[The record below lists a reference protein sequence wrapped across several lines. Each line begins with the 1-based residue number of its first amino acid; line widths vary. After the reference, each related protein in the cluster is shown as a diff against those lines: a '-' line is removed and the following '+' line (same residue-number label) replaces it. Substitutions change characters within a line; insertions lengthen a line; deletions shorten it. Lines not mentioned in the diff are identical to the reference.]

1 MHELSVGIL
10 TIGSAQLPHAIRSVE
25 AQTQPVEHIVVENF
39 VPYSKAFNHLISH
52 ATTRYVICLDEDV
65 ELDSDACEYMLQRMQ
80 SLSALDDSL
89 TQLLFRLWDPLL
101 GKVLAGVR
109 LLHVE
114 RLREMPM
121 PSSLCPDRDMTD
133 GLTEAGWKTVVDEE
147 RTVGTHA
154 RNRNDYELFIKNAV
168 TASKAFARGIDKARW
183 TDVDR
188 VLKLMHVARELP
200 RERAFALMG
209 GVYWGLFH
217 PISTNASEYPKDMWE
232 KLLDVGKSLEEG
244 ETVQRIAATTARID
258 ERISLLARNVD
269 EPGYYSK
276 ERYFS
281 TTYQRT
287 LLRIATSET
296 RFWDCLGL
304 GQAELAVALSEMG
317 LLRRV
322 FTEETSQRRL
332 KNPVTQALVE
342 NLHLTRLTDDAG
354 HSRGDDEGGLAVDDS
369 GDVAGNAKEADPA
382 ACGLLL
388 ASPLKLQPATVR
400 NLIERYETVALYKRP
415 LDVSGIDP
423 DTLVKELLAGP
434 CWTID
439 HDDRH
444 TTFLSRMSA

>member
-25 AQTQPVEHIVVENF
+25 AQHPAVTHFLVENV
-39 VPYSKAFNHLISH
+39 VPYSAAFNRMVSL
-52 ATTRYVICLDEDV
+52 ATTRYVISLDEDM
-65 ELDSDACEYMLQRMQ
+65 ELDSDACDYMVQRMQ
-80 SLSALDDSL
+80 TLSASNETL
-89 TQLLFRLWDPLL
+89 TQLKFRLRDPLL
-101 GKVLAGVR
+101 GKLLGVR
-109 LLHVE
+109 LLHVA
-114 RLREMPM
+114 RLRGIPM
-121 PSSLCPDRDMTD
+121 PSSLCPERDLD
-133 GLTEAGWKTVVDEE
+133 GRLTEAGWTTLVDEG
-147 RTVGTHA
+147 RTVGSHA
-154 RNRNDYELFIKNAV
+154 RNRSDYELFIKNAV
-168 TASKAFARGIDKARW
+168 SASKAYTHGIDKARK

-188 VLKLMHVARELP
+188 VLKLMHSARELAP
-200 RERAFALMG
+200 EKAFALIG

-217 PISTNASEYPKDMWE
+217 PTSTNASEYPKDMWE

-258 ERISLLARNVD
+258 ERISLLARIVD

-304 GQAELAVALSEMG
+304 GQAELAAALSEMG

-332 KNPVTQALVE
+332 KNQVTQALVD

-423 DTLVKELLAGP
+423 DTLVRELLAGR

-444 TTFLSRMSA
+444 TTFLSRTSA